1 MRLMGDLFRHDC
13 KAPRPSIRHVRQITS
28 RNVGRRP
35 ARVVGGGVVGG
46 ARGAA
51 LRGAPRAATHVES
64 GGGGGGGAAPPAG
77 PAPHPP
83 RAPPPPARGEG
94 PPPAAPP
101 PAAPPPTPPTRA
113 GLPDSRRTGP
123 GADAAREAL
132 LLDVVAT
139 LFDHFPPEP
148 PAPGAPGR
156 RRRSRAIGR
165 AADGD
170 REPSGAAPG
179 RGPHRHLLP
188 RTRHPGSP
196 GTARGLPRLPVPGL
210 PSAGRHDLLGGSHPR
225 PPATG
230 DPGPGRDR
238 PPHRAVRRRQRL
250 PGVKTLNTA
259 FRPRLRAHA
268 PACRRLLTAATAA
281 ANSVFHQ
288 RYVSHHDETIM
299 RVLHIWAS
307 RATTGETAFCA
318 MTRVSDPVGTHRRN
332 RWYYGLSSAFDTG
345 GRLLCNRFGH
355 APPE

>member
-1 MRLMGDLFRHDC
+1 MSDGAVRVSRAVGWWVVPVVRRCAAPRARPRTSSRAFRRESDGAVVGLAQECPTPVAPARAQTPPGRRSCSTSSPHSSTT
-13 KAPRPSIRHVRQITS
+13 PRPSP
-28 RNVGRRP
+28 RRP
-35 ARVVGGGVVGG
+35 A
-46 ARGAA
+46 
-51 LRGAPRAATHVES
+51 P
-64 GGGGGGGAAPPAG
+64 
-77 PAPHPP
+77 
-83 RAPPPPARGEG
+83 
-94 PPPAAPP
+94 
-101 PAAPPPTPPTRA
+101 
-113 GLPDSRRTGP
+113 
-123 GADAAREAL
+123 
-132 LLDVVAT
+132 
-139 LFDHFPPEP
+139 
-148 PAPGAPGR
+148 
-156 RRRSRAIGR
+156 R

-259 FRPRLRAHA
+259 FRPHLRAHA

-288 RYVSHHDETIM
+288 RYISHHDETIM

-307 RATTGETAFCA
+307 RATTGETASCA
-318 MTRVSDPVGTHRRN
+318 MTRGSDPVGTHRRN
-332 RWYYGLSSAFDTG
+332 RWYYVLSSAFDTG
-345 GRLLCNRFGH
+345 GRLL
-355 APPE
+355 

>member
-1 MRLMGDLFRHDC
+1 MIARLP
-13 KAPRPSIRHVRQITS
+13 APRSGMCGRSHHEMSDGAERVS
-28 RNVGRRP
+28 RASV
-35 ARVVGGGVVGG
+35 
-46 ARGAA
+46 
-51 LRGAPRAATHVES
+51 GAPHHRCV
-64 GGGGGGGAAPPAG
+64 PG
-77 PAPHPP
+77 PAP
-83 RAPPPPARGEG
+83 
-94 PPPAAPP
+94 
-101 PAAPPPTPPTRA
+101 
-113 GLPDSRRTGP
+113 
-123 GADAAREAL
+123 
-132 LLDVVAT
+132 
-139 LFDHFPPEP
+139 
-148 PAPGAPGR
+148 
-156 RRRSRAIGR
+156 R

-332 RWYYGLSSAFDTG
+332 RWYYGFSSAFDTG